1 MEPRE
6 KMKKLPFSSKTASL
20 RLPEGGA
27 KSADVFS
34 EKVIFSSFH
43 AGAEN
48 AGWLAA
54 GSHCGVSITSRRR
67 WGAGQW

>member
-1 MEPRE
+1 
-6 KMKKLPFSSKTASL
+6 MKKLPFSSKTASL

-48 AGWLAA
+48 AGL
-54 GSHCGVSITSRRR
+54 VSGRKPLWS
-67 WGAGQW
+67 